1 MALGKSEKSLDT
13 SNISAELL
21 LLTLEACRAGL
32 FYSPFTAEKKHI
44 ENYSSR
50 GHDPDQAWSLNIGAL
65 FGVSESP
72 KDASELLPYI
82 LESDRHILME
92 CVMKAMS
99 ESLRES
105 DCEYRIH
112 RPDTGEIRWLLSR
125 LLIGLDEEGNA
136 RYLASMCF
144 DVTEQKQAEEHLQRS
159 NNQLEHAQ
167 KLLISA
173 LQAADIAIFRHS
185 LKEGNSNA
193 RTYDSWTYNLE
204 QLFGYPEGTV
214 MTPELQ
220 IRRMDKQDYE
230 DFTNKATKALSA
242 NELEYQH
249 ESRIQWEDQSVHWLL
264 TKCTHEVDE
273 KGKPTYVSGAVIDIT
288 ERKLA
293 EQQMQYIA
301 THDVLTSLPNRFMFT
316 NLLNHTIDTA
326 GRYTNRFAV
335 LFIDLDRFKAIND
348 ALGHQAG
355 DQLLVEVSQRF
366 RKCLR
371 NSDVLA
377 RLSGD
382 EFVVLVPALNDD
394 DEAAKVARK
403 IIAESSR
410 PFMLFGQQCQIT
422 ASIGICIYPKD
433 GDNEQLLM
441 KHADA
446 AMYIAKQAGKNNYQF
461 YNASNTSQSLE
472 RMALE
477 NELRSALAN
486 NEFSLQYQAKID
498 LRNNSITGVEALL
511 RWNNARFGQVS
522 PAVFIPMTEETGLIV
537 PIGEWV
543 LMTACKQNVEWQ
555 RNGMPPI
562 GMAVNISARQFIS
575 KNLLAIIK
583 DALDQSGMQPEL
595 LELEITE
602 SMVMNHVDQAVALMQ
617 EIKALG
623 ARIAID
629 DFGTGYSS
637 LAQLKRF
644 PIDTLKIDRTFVRE
658 IAHDNEDQAIT
669 EAIIAMGKSLSLTI
683 VAEGVETADQQDFL
697 RSRGCDEMQGFYFS
711 KPLPPSDFFS
721 LFDKHNYR

>member
-1 MALGKSEKSLDT
+1 M
-13 SNISAELL
+13 
-21 LLTLEACRAGL
+21 
-32 FYSPFTAEKKHI
+32 
-44 ENYSSR
+44 
-50 GHDPDQAWSLNIGAL
+50 NIGAL
-65 FGVSESP
+65 FGLSESP
-72 KDASELLPYI
+72 TDASQLLPYI
-82 LESDRHILME
+82 LESDRHVLME
-92 CVMKAMS
+92 CVMKAMN
-99 ESLRES
+99 ESLRQS
-105 DCEYRIH
+105 DCEYRIR

-125 LLIGLDEEGNA
+125 LLLGLDEEGNA

-159 NNQLEHAQ
+159 NDQLEHAQ

-185 LKEGNSNA
+185 LREGNSNA

-230 DFTNKATKALSA
+230 DFTNKAINALR
-242 NELEYQH
+242 NRQPEYQH

-264 TKCTHEVDE
+264 TKCTTEIDE
-273 KGKPTYVSGAVIDIT
+273 NGQPAYVSGAVIDIT

-301 THDVLTSLPNRFMFT
+301 THDALTGLPNRFMFT
-316 NLLNHTIDTA
+316 SLLNHTIDMA
-326 GRYTNRFAV
+326 ARYHNRFAV
-335 LFIDLDRFKAIND
+335 LFIDLDRFKSIND

-355 DQLLVEVSQRF
+355 DQLLVEIAHRISKSVRS
-366 RKCLR
+366 
-371 NSDVLA
+371 SDVLA

-382 EFVVLVPALNDD
+382 EFVVLVPELEDE
-394 DEAAKVARK
+394 EAAAVVARK
-403 IIAESSR
+403 IIAETSR
-410 PFMLFGQQCQIT
+410 PYMLLGQQCQVT

-441 KHADA
+441 KNADA
-446 AMYIAKQAGKNNYQF
+446 AMYIAKDAGKNNYQF
-461 YNASNTSQSLE
+461 YNAANTSQSLE

-486 NEFSLQYQAKID
+486 HEFSLQYQAKID
-498 LRNNSITGVEALL
+498 LRDDSITGVEALL
-511 RWNNARFGQVS
+511 RWNNARFGQIS
-522 PAVFIPMTEETGLIV
+522 PAVFIPMAEETGLIV
-537 PIGEWV
+537 PIGDWV

-555 RNGMPPI
+555 KKGMPPI
-562 GMAVNISARQFIS
+562 GMAVNISARQFIN
-575 KNLLAIIK
+575 KNLLASIK
-583 DALDQSGMQPEL
+583 HALDESGMQPEL

-602 SMVMNHVDQAVALMQ
+602 SMVMHHVDQAVLLMQ

-644 PIDTLKIDRTFVRE
+644 PIDTLKIDRTFIHE
-658 IAHDNEDQAIT
+658 IANDNEDQAIT

-683 VAEGVETADQQDFL
+683 VAEGVETSDQQNFL
-697 RSRGCDEMQGFYFS
+697 RSRACDEMQGFYFS
-711 KPLPPSDFFS
+711 KPLPPNDFMA
-721 LFDKHNYR
+721 LFDKQTIDKQSIDKQSIDKQRKN